1 MNIDRRLMLLGIMII
16 VLSMTMATQYA
27 VTKIGYSYT
36 IAHPSEEDIRFIG
49 SDNSSDDG
57 DRVLRVLD
65 NATPVMTIEL
75 GDWAPNT
82 NNTYTAA
89 FGIVNEEQFAVNI
102 TYIEVIR
109 AAGNTSDYL
118 QIWLHGNAT
127 LNVSDDS
134 SSVFM
139 YDNGTMKNS
148 SATTAWTLGR
158 GDGDTSTMTVNCSS
172 HSAAWTN
179 LTTPWDGTSYVRYY
193 ETATGSNLS
202 AYGVGTSGR
211 TVDNASDFVWVQI
224 SLNLPAQVDA
234 TGAHGGTIWIHFEA
248 TTHYGED

>member
-27 VTKIGYSYT
+27 VTKIGYAYT
-36 IAHPSEEDIRFIG
+36 IVHPSDADIRFIG

-57 DRVLRVLD
+57 DRVLRVSN
-65 NATPVMTIEL
+65 NATDPVMTIEL
-75 GDWAPNT
+75 GDWAPNQ
-82 NNTYTAA
+82 NGTYTAA

-102 TYIEVIR
+102 TYINVS
-109 AAGNTSDYL
+109 TSDASNYL

-127 LNVSDDS
+127 LNATQDS
-134 SSVFM
+134 TSVFM
-139 YDNGTMKNS
+139 YNNGTVVS
-148 SATTAWTLGR
+148 SPSTTAWTLGR
-158 GDGDTSTMTVNCSS
+158 GDGATSTMTVNCSS

-179 LTTPWDGTSYVRYY
+179 LTTPWDGTSHVRYY

-224 SLNLPAQVDA
+224 SLNLPANVDA
-234 TGAHGGTIWIHFEA
+234 AGAHGGTIWIHFVA